1 MRTTVTLDGDI
12 EQILREKAV
21 RTRRPFK
28 RVLNETLRSAIA
40 GTAPAGNLKP
50 FVVKSRPMGLR
61 SGHNPLGFSKL
72 SDDLEVAAFLDSTRS
87 LKSRGK

>member
-1 MRTTVTLDGDI
+1 MRTTVSLDSDI
-12 EQILREKAV
+12 EQILRENAI

-40 GTAPAGNLKP
+40 GAAPAGNIKP

-61 SGHNPLGFSKL
+61 SGYDPIGFSKL
-72 SDDLEVAAFLDSTRS
+72 SDDLEAAAFLDSTRR

>member
-1 MRTTVTLDGDI
+1 MRTTVTLDSDL
-12 EQILREKAV
+12 EQILRENAV
-21 RTRRPFK
+21 RTHRPFK

-40 GTAPAGNLKP
+40 GTASAGNLKP

-61 SGHNPLGFSKL
+61 SGHDPIGFSKL
-72 SDDLEVAAFLDSTRS
+72 SDDLEAAAFLDSTRQ